1 MITIIIRF
9 FVGGIV
15 VTAFALIGEVIG
27 PKSLAGVFG
36 ASPSVAIATLA
47 LTIWAEGRAFAAQE
61 ARSMVW
67 GALAFF
73 FYACYCLALLDLP
86 DWSVSRHSPC
96 GSPVRLVVGWSFY
109 DNHARPIPV

>member
-47 LTIWAEGRAFAAQE
+47 FTIWAEGRAFAAQE

-86 DWSVSRHSPC
+86 DWSATKASVASLPLWFAC
-96 GSPVRLVVGWSFY
+96 AFGCWLVFL
-109 DNHARPIPV
+109 R